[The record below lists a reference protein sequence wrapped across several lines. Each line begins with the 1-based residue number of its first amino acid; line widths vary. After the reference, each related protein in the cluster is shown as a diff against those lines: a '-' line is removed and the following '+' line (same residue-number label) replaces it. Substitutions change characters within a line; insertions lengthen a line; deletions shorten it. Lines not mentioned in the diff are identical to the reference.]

1 VIAREGWLPIAATA
15 VSAALVAD
23 HFGAAW
29 SLPLWMILGCLLL
42 VFRDPYRAIP
52 ALPLAVVSPAD
63 GKVTSVEQIEDPWL
77 DRTALKIQMEMR
89 NLGIA
94 PLRSPIEG
102 KVMDFWTTPG
112 SHRGTSAPRGS
123 RGSMNG
129 YALWIRTDEDDDVV
143 FAVMSQRP
151 LSRFKMHIAPGERV
165 GQGQRNGFVFF
176 GSYVDVLIPFNSQC
190 ETSVGTNVLA
200 GSGVIATLVHD

>member
-1 VIAREGWLPIAATA
+1 MIAREGWLPIASIAF
-15 VSAALVAD
+15 SAAVVAY

-89 NLGIA
+89 NLGIS

-112 SHRGTSAPRGS
+112 SHSGTSAPPGS
-123 RGSMNG
+123 RGSMNR

-151 LSRFKMHIAPGERV
+151 LSRFKMDIVPGERV

-176 GSYVDVLIPFNSQC
+176 GSHVDVLIPFNSQC
-190 ETSVGTNVLA
+190 ETSVGKNVLA

>member
-1 VIAREGWLPIAATA
+1 
-15 VSAALVAD
+15 
-23 HFGAAW
+23 
-29 SLPLWMILGCLLL
+29 MILGCLLL

-89 NLGIA
+89 NMGIS

-112 SHRGTSAPRGS
+112 SQRGTSAPPGS

-129 YALWIRTDEDDDVV
+129 YALWIRTDEDDDIV

-151 LSRFKMHIAPGERV
+151 LSRFTMHIAPGERV

-176 GSYVDVLIPFNSQC
+176 GSHVDVLIPFNSQC

-200 GSGVIATLVHD
+200 GSGVIATLVHH